1 MVVKMCETIESTWYH
16 FQMFLCQVQKYY
28 NTEKVKKKSGYN
40 TLSSSTK
47 LLKCSTS
54 SVRIILML
62 LSSVLMIAT
71 VEEVFSLRVVVDEI
85 PTTREEMGGIVQKQ
99 KAYYV
104 TWWFSILDKLLD
116 KRLCL
121 CFQIFNEGLIS
132 HLLKNFEIYKT
143 HIVFFVGGK
152 TIIIKTT

>member
-1 MVVKMCETIESTWYH
+1 
-16 FQMFLCQVQKYY
+16 MFLCQVQKYY

-104 TWWFSILDKLLD
+104 T
-116 KRLCL
+116 
-121 CFQIFNEGLIS
+121 
-132 HLLKNFEIYKT
+132 
-143 HIVFFVGGK
+143 
-152 TIIIKTT
+152 